1 MDRIFNLTL
10 GLDRDEPLTGGL
22 ADRDVLHCAQNSSTV
37 PVPQPAKSWQKYT
50 VVCLV
55 QFVALRK
62 PEVVA
67 DHPFLEAWKLRA
79 LGEEVGVGSIE
90 VFQRLL

>member
-10 GLDRDEPLTGGL
+10 GLDRDEPLPGGL
-22 ADRDVLHCAQNSSTV
+22 AYRDVLHCAQNPSTV

-50 VVCLV
+50 VVYLV

-62 PEVVA
+62 PEGVA
-67 DHPFLEAWKLRA
+67 VPLFLKRGNSARLAKKL
-79 LGEEVGVGSIE
+79 V
-90 VFQRLL
+90 